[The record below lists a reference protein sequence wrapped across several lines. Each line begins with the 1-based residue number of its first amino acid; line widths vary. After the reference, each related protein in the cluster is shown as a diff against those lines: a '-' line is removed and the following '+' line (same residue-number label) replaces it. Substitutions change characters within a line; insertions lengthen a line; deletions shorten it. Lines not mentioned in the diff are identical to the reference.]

1 MALLD
6 LKRRGEL
13 KVLGLTG
20 RARIVL
26 LVKAWF
32 VQ

>member
-1 MALLD
+1 MALLH

-13 KVLGLTG
+13 KVLGLTR